1 MQKIEFC
8 KFWRMGLK
16 FEFQKNPRSNIS
28 LSMTKTNGIRASS
41 LQQFSYE
48 GPPYAFC
55 HFSNQNFVT
64 SAPRRMGK
72 KSSYIKNISGFSYLH
87 VYTTFAKGAKLK
99 FEKSSKLSH
108 PIYHSYRWDHHKEI
122 FVYICSELLW
132 VDTLWCLLYYH

>member
-1 MQKIEFC
+1 MILGPVRYNNF
-8 KFWRMGLK
+8 
-16 FEFQKNPRSNIS
+16 
-28 LSMTKTNGIRASS
+28 SMN
-41 LQQFSYE
+41 

-99 FEKSSKLSH
+99 FEKSSKLSQ
-108 PIYHSYRWDHHKEI
+108 YLSKY
-122 FVYICSELLW
+122 S
-132 VDTLWCLLYYH
+132 T